1 MSVVPLRR
9 NRHFVLL
16 QSGQLISSIGSQC
29 TVIAYPLLTLA
40 LTHSSAKAGFVGFI
54 DLVPA
59 ALFLLLAGV
68 AADRGNRKRMMLV
81 TNAIRMLS
89 ITSLVVALALD
100 ELTFEQLAVV
110 AFVESTASVFYS
122 VSSSG
127 ALRSVVPAEQLGTAA
142 GAEQARLAAVR
153 LAGPPLGGALFGI
166 AQLLPFLV
174 DAVSYLFSFATLFA
188 IRVPFQEERERDRS
202 PLRTQIAEGFRFLW
216 SQPFL
221 RTTAL
226 IFSLGNL
233 VSPASLLLAV
243 IIIGKRQ
250 GLSSGEI
257 GLLNAVFGATL
268 LAGASVAGY
277 VTRTLS
283 MRAILVTE
291 LWSSCTC
298 VIFLFHPSVYVLL
311 AGTLPQSF
319 VIPSTDTALTAYRF
333 RVTPDRLIGR
343 VMAVT
348 RNIGLAIAPLG
359 PLLIG
364 VLLEHISERE
374 TVAIFAVVAFALAL
388 WGTFSPS
395 LRKSP
400 GLHAAPVGS

>member
-1 MSVVPLRR
+1 MSSDPLRR
-9 NRHFVLL
+9 NRDFVLL
-16 QSGQLISSIGSQC
+16 QTGQLVSQIGSQC
-29 TVIAYPLLTLA
+29 TVIAYPLLALA

-54 DLVPA
+54 DLMPV

-68 AADRGNRKRMMLV
+68 AADRWNRKRLMVV
-81 TNAIRMLS
+81 TSVIRMLS
-89 ITSLVVALALD
+89 ITSLVVALALHD
-100 ELTFEQLAVV
+100 LTFVQLPIV
-110 AFVESTASVFYS
+110 AFIESSASAFFS
-122 VSSSG
+122 VASSG
-127 ALRSVVPAEQLGTAA
+127 ALRSVVATEQLGAAA
-142 GAEQARLAAVR
+142 GAEQARIAAVR

-166 AQLLPFLV
+166 ARLLPFLV
-174 DAVSYLFSFATLFA
+174 DAASYVVSFVTLLL
-188 IRVPFQEERERDRS
+188 IRRPFQEQRERDRS

-257 GLLNAVFGATL
+257 GALNAAFGGTL
-268 LAGASVAGY
+268 LAGALVAGY
-277 VTRTLS
+277 VNRRLS
-283 MRAILVTE
+283 MRSILVSE
-291 LWSSCTC
+291 LWCSCAC
-298 VIFLFHPSVYVLL
+298 AVFLIHPSVYVLL

-333 RVTPDRLIGR
+333 RVTPDRLLGR
-343 VMAVT
+343 VIAVT

-359 PLLIG
+359 PLAIG
-364 VLLEHISERE
+364 LLLATVSARE
-374 TVAIFAVVAFALAL
+374 TVAIFAAVTLGLAV
-388 WGTFSPS
+388 WGTLSPS
-395 LRKSP
+395 LRHP
-400 GLHAAPVGS
+400 TG